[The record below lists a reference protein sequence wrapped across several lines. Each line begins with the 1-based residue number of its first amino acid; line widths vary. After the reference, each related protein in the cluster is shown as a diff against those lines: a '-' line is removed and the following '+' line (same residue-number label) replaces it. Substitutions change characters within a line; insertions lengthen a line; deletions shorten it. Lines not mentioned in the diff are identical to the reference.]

1 MLDYTKFSFL
11 NIYHAIMPYDLI
23 NKTAEYVKN
32 KLMNEAT
39 GHDWY
44 HVERVWKMAKKL
56 QAEEGGDLGLVE
68 LAALLHDL
76 GDYKQYG
83 FDEDKGN
90 LVLRGM
96 MDVLEIDGKTQKKI
110 MRIIDE
116 SQYKGDD
123 TRAPSSLEGKIIQ
136 DADWLDA
143 LGAIG
148 IARTFATGGRLKRV
162 IHDPQRKPR
171 KRMSKDDYQKRKTD
185 GTSLNYFY
193 EKVLKLP
200 ALMNTKAAKAIAERR
215 VKFIENYIEE
225 FLAEWG
231 GER

>member
-1 MLDYTKFSFL
+1 
-11 NIYHAIMPYDLI
+11 MPHNLI

-32 KLMNEAT
+32 KLLNEAT

-44 HVERVWKMAKKL
+44 HVERVRKMARKL
-56 QAEEGGDLGLVE
+56 QAVEGGDLALVE

-76 GDYKQYG
+76 GDYKQYE
-83 FDEDKGN
+83 FDITKGN

-96 MDVLEIDGKTQKKI
+96 MDILEIDDETQKKI
-110 MRIIDE
+110 MQIVDE
-116 SQYKGDD
+116 SQYKGDE
-123 TRAPSSLEGKIIQ
+123 TKAPSSLEGKIIQ

-148 IARTFATGGRLKRV
+148 IARTFATGGRFKRV

-171 KRMSKDDYQKRKTD
+171 KRINKDDYQRRKAE
-185 GTSLNYFY
+185 GTSLNHFY

-200 ALMNTKAAKAIAERR
+200 ALMNTKVARAIAEKRM
-215 VKFIENYIEE
+215 KFIEEFIEE
-225 FLAEWG
+225 FLAEWN
-231 GER
+231 GEK